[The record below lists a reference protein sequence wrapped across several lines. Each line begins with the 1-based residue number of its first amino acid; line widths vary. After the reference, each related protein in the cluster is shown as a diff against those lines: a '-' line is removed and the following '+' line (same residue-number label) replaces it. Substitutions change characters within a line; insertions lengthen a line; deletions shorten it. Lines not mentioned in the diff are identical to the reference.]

1 MFISLVLLFITCLS
15 LAFLEERLVD
25 KDKKLLYAIMGVV
38 MILIAGLRIPGA
50 TPDSDVYESM
60 YYSKA
65 TLLVE
70 PSFTLLSDLFLS
82 MSLGVNALFI
92 TYAAISVP
100 LRLNAISKLSSFPLL
115 TLSIY
120 ISHYYML
127 HDVVEM
133 RCAVASALFLLAVYY
148 KLERRIAYSLLCILM
163 GTLFH
168 YSALV
173 GLVIFAISNK
183 PLKTWHYY
191 ALHFI
196 IPIGI
201 VFYFFDFD
209 ISQYVPAEIGGEKLQ
224 RYRELKEN
232 GMEGNMEGIP
242 FFRDPAIMLNL
253 ILYYGC
259 LFYHELLTDKYKYF
273 PIFIKLLGLAFICKF
288 TLGSLSSVVASR
300 LFEYFDIVSIFLWT
314 AAVYAFNPLDIGKY
328 IISTAS
334 TIRFFFSSLIY
345 VLGLGVNN

>member
-133 RCAVASALFLLAVYY
+133 RCAVASALF
-148 KLERRIAYSLLCILM
+148 
-163 GTLFH
+163 
-168 YSALV
+168 
-173 GLVIFAISNK
+173 
-183 PLKTWHYY
+183 
-191 ALHFI
+191 FI
-196 IPIGI
+196 T
-201 VFYFFDFD
+201 
-209 ISQYVPAEIGGEKLQ
+209 QHLW
-224 RYRELKEN
+224 
-232 GMEGNMEGIP
+232 
-242 FFRDPAIMLNL
+242 
-253 ILYYGC
+253 
-259 LFYHELLTDKYKYF
+259 
-273 PIFIKLLGLAFICKF
+273 
-288 TLGSLSSVVASR
+288 AS
-300 LFEYFDIVSIFLWT
+300 
-314 AAVYAFNPLDIGKY
+314 
-328 IISTAS
+328 
-334 TIRFFFSSLIY
+334 SSLR
-345 VLGLGVNN
+345 